1 MSFGYLGDTSTKIK
15 QQVKNQGVIS
25 ISEAYELEKAGH
37 LSGSLELIEEQNY
50 SSTVTAIDFTSIKGN
65 IYDVHLL
72 QVLNFKSVSSNNA
85 PVGIQFFES
94 GTIESASVYRY
105 GLYKNS
111 TSSATVDTSTSSSI
125 IKTCTTATGGGV
137 GKPYN
142 FYAYLYK
149 LNDSSAS
156 SFVTSHGFGH
166 DAFAGAGT
174 VMNTHFGGGMLP
186 QQSTV
191 DGIRITTSTAVDLA
205 SFNIKLYGIKQ

>member
-1 MSFGYLGDTSTKIK
+1 MSFGYIGDTSTSVK
-15 QQVKNQGVIS
+15 QKVKNKGILTTQESFDLERQGF
-25 ISEAYELEKAGH
+25 LG
-37 LSGSLELIEEQNY
+37 GSLELIQEQNY

-72 QVLNFKSVSSNNA
+72 QVQNFKSVSSNNA

-105 GLYKNS
+105 GLYNNS
-111 TSSATVDTSTSSSI
+111 TAATTVDTSTSSSI
-125 IKTCTTATGGGV
+125 IKTCTTATGGGT

-191 DGIRITTSTAVDLA
+191 DGIRITTSTAVDLG
-205 SFNIKLYGIKQ
+205 SFNIKLYGMKQ

>member
-1 MSFGYLGDTSTKIK
+1 MSFGYIGDTSTSVK
-15 QQVKNQGVIS
+15 QKVKNKGILTTEESFDLERQGF
-25 ISEAYELEKAGH
+25 LG
-37 LSGSLELIEEQNY
+37 GSLELIQEQNY

-72 QVLNFKSVSSNNA
+72 QVQNFKSVSSNNA

-125 IKTCTTATGGGV
+125 IKTCTTATGGGT

-191 DGIRITTSTAVDLA
+191 DGIRITTSTSVDLA
-205 SFNIKLYGIKQ
+205 SFNIKLYGMKQ